1 MSLTDLLVELEAAKD
16 SKNAG
21 PMEAYMRH
29 QFFFLGIAAPE
40 RNALYKKYFPK
51 AKKTKI
57 IDWNFVDTCW
67 RKEPRE
73 YQYVA
78 ANYLKAMQSY
88 LTENDLP
95 KLERLVVTKSWWD
108 TVDILDRVV
117 GSLVYDHPELE
128 EIIFKWSLSDN
139 IWLRRVAIDHQLL
152 RKEKTSVQLMEKIL
166 LHNLNQTEFFINKV
180 IGWALR
186 DYSKTNPIWVAGF
199 IEKNKERMAGLSIK
213 EASKYLWHN

>member
-1 MSLTDLLVELEAAKD
+1 MSFADLIMELDAAKNPE
-16 SKNAG
+16 KAG

-29 QFFFLGIAAPE
+29 QFSFLGVAAPE
-40 RNALYKKYFPK
+40 RNALYKKYFPS

-57 IDWNFVDTCW
+57 IDWDFVDTCW
-67 RKEPRE
+67 EKEPRE

-88 LTENDLP
+88 LTESDLP
-95 KLERLVVTKSWWD
+95 KLEHLVVTKSWWD

-117 GSLVYDHPELE
+117 GSLVYDKPELG
-128 EIIFKWSLSDN
+128 EIILQWSLSDN

-152 RKEKTSVQLMEKIL
+152 RKEKTDVQLMEKFL
-166 LHNLNQTEFFINKV
+166 LNNLDQTEFFINKA

-186 DYSKTNPIWVAGF
+186 DYSKTNPDWVESF
-199 IEKNKERMAGLSIK
+199 IEKNKERMAELSIK
-213 EASKYLWHN
+213 EASKYL

>member
-1 MSLTDLLVELEAAKD
+1 MSLADLLEELEAVKD
-16 SKNAG
+16 PHKAT
-21 PMEAYMRH
+21 PMEAYMRY
-29 QFFFLGIAAPE
+29 QFSFLGIAAPE
-40 RNALYKKYFPK
+40 RNALYKKYFPS
-51 AKKTKI
+51 AKKTKL
-57 IDWNFVDTCW
+57 IDWDFVDTCW
-67 RKEPRE
+67 EKEPRE

-117 GSLVYDHPELE
+117 GSLVANHPELE
-128 EIIFKWSLSDN
+128 EVLLKWSLSDN

-152 RKEKTSVQLMEKIL
+152 RKENSNVQLMEKVL
-166 LHNLNQTEFFINKV
+166 LNNLDQTEFFINKA

-186 DYSKTNPIWVAGF
+186 DYSKTNPEWVASF
-199 IEKNKERMAGLSIK
+199 IEKNKERMTDPSIK
-213 EASKYLWHN
+213 EASKYL

>member
-1 MSLTDLLVELEAAKD
+1 MHSI
-16 SKNAG
+16 KNTFQK
-21 PMEAYMRH
+21 R
-29 QFFFLGIAAPE
+29 
-40 RNALYKKYFPK
+40 
-51 AKKTKI
+51 KKTKI

-78 ANYLKAMQSY
+78 ANYLKAIQSY

-95 KLERLVVTKSWWD
+95 KLERLVITKSWWD
-108 TVDILDRVV
+108 TVDILDWVV

-128 EIIFKWSLSDN
+128 EIVLKWRLSDN

-152 RKEKTSVQLMEKIL
+152 RKEKANVQLLEKIL
-166 LHNLNQTEFFINKV
+166 LHNLNQTEFFINKA

-186 DYSKTNPIWVAGF
+186 DYSKTNPVWVAGF
-199 IEKNKERMAGLSIK
+199 IEKNKERMADLSIK
-213 EASKYLWHN
+213 EASKYL